1 MFKKLLI
8 ITAISIIS
16 FSSFAQCPQYM
27 IRTSSGCVAIN
38 GPDGCPIN
46 MEKGP
51 SGNCTIKQTQ
61 QQKKTDIQNAKI
73 LRDND
78 QLRNKYLDIATEPS
92 KRDLDCGGMSESDC
106 IRHQKIVIE
115 NSKKQKEILN
125 KAYTDPNQFYSELIK
140 EGQKASKQQQQLTFD
155 PSSDRKAWL
164 KANNAIYNSMY
175 GPAARCKQLA
185 EALES
190 SKEIHLL
197 PAQCKQ
203 YIK

>member
-8 ITAISIIS
+8 STVISIIS

-51 SGNCTIKQTQ
+51 SGNCTIKRTQ

-78 QLRNKYLDIATEPS
+78 QLRDKYLDIATEPS
-92 KRDLDCGGMSESDC
+92 KRDLDCGGMSKSDC
-106 IRHQKIVIE
+106 KQHQERVVQ
-115 NSKKQKEILN
+115 NSKQQKEMLD
-125 KAYTDPNQFYSELIK
+125 KAYTDPNQFFMELIK
-140 EGQKASKQQQQLTFD
+140 Q
-155 PSSDRKAWL
+155 
-164 KANNAIYNSMY
+164 
-175 GPAARCKQLA
+175 A
-185 EALES
+185 ERQ
-190 SKEIHLL
+190 
-197 PAQCKQ
+197 PR
-203 YIK
+203 